1 MYVCVCI
8 SVCLPVCLSGCLDVC
23 IYACAYVHVDAHV
36 CMYACVHVCMFSSQ
50 TRTMSVNFD
59 VDEAESSAT
68 TSVCARAVYHNLGC
82 VNGGIET
89 LIHSP
94 TDTHQITFTH
104 SLTHSPPECQQRASG
119 EICSIARTVQQGA
132 LMPSNSPYPLTLH
145 SSHSSSPLT
154 LHSSH
159 SSSPL
164 PDLHPV
170 LGSTRTVT
178 KSQAS
183 TCCQR

>member
-1 MYVCVCI
+1 MVCMCVYAYLSACL
-8 SVCLPVCLSGCLDVC
+8 SVCLDVWM
-23 IYACAYVHVDAHV
+23 YVYMHARM
-36 CMYACVHVCMFSSQ
+36 CMWMRMYVCVHVCMFSSQ

-132 LMPSNSPYPLTLH
+132 LMPSNSPSPLTLH